1 MNKKFICLTL
11 AIVLVLALCMPVAA
25 RYIHC
30 RFCEDG
36 KITTRTQRTIIGTVP
51 CEKDESMTDYVYLV
65 VKEKFCDSCGY
76 VEEVDRYEE
85 TYCRH

>member
-1 MNKKFICLTL
+1 MKKKLISLTL

-36 KITTRTQRTIIGTVP
+36 KITTRTQKTKIGTVP
-51 CEKDESMTDYVYLV
+51 CKIDESMTDYVYRV
-65 VKEKFCDSCGY
+65 VEEKFCDSCSY
-76 VEEVDRYEE
+76 VEDVDEYEE